1 MIVVITVMP
10 YLDRKHV
17 VFMLL
22 HTAQM
27 LAFRFFPTSVTI
39 DTLYVAQVAQKGGPD
54 MSAVFLF
61 LNGNC

>member
-1 MIVVITVMP
+1 MP
-10 YLDRKHV
+10 YHLDRKHV

>member
-54 MSAVFLF
+54 MSAVCVFIF
-61 LNGNC
+61 KW

>member
-1 MIVVITVMP
+1 MP

-27 LAFRFFPTSVTI
+27 LLAFRFFPTSVTI